1 MARSK
6 CHDAY
11 EAASSRQQK
20 VKRLQAKPRSQEVKN
35 AQGSHEHHLNPD
47 KDIHGKARQDL
58 NKKKDENGK

>member
-20 VKRLQAKPRSQEVKN
+20 VKRLQAKPRSQEVKH
-35 AQGSHEHHLNPD
+35 AQGSHEHHLNLD

-58 NKKKDENGK
+58 NKKRDESGK